1 MRSITAKLIIS
12 FLVVSLASVSLIAIL
27 ARWNTQQ
34 EFSNFVFDR
43 NSSEMVSVLAEY
55 YRAQGNW
62 NGVNPS
68 IFMPNFNPAFKYGDP
83 QPPNFTLADK
93 TGKVIVEGPGYRL
106 GEIVP
111 NDKMVLGLPIRVDNI
126 VVGTLLVGQ
135 ETFQVN
141 PLEQHFIQRT
151 GNLLLFSAL
160 RAAVL
165 ALILGGLLAYNITRP
180 IHELIKATRAIS
192 QGTLGE
198 QVTVRGRDEMS
209 KLATSFNKMSADLA
223 RSTHARKQMT
233 ADIAHELRTPLSLI
247 IAQAEAVH
255 DGVLPPSR
263 ENFEII
269 REEADRLEK
278 LVDDLRILSLADA
291 GELSINLQPVAP
303 QKLVQEVA
311 AIYQYRLQERHI
323 ALDLEIVPKLP
334 MISIDPGRMT
344 QVLTNI
350 IDNALRYTPEN
361 GKITLSARQMDG
373 QVELAVQ
380 DSGPGVPEN
389 DIERIFDRLY
399 RVDASRQHEDGGSG
413 LGLTIAKSIVEM
425 HQGQI
430 KAISPAGAGLTISMQ
445 LPVADGIAMSLRGHS
460 L

>member
-1 MRSITAKLIIS
+1 MRSITAKLIIY
-12 FLVVSLASVSLIAIL
+12 FLVVSLASVSLISIL

-43 NSSEMVSVLAEY
+43 NSSEMVSVLTEY
-55 YRAQGNW
+55 YRAQGTW
-62 NGVNPS
+62 DGVNPF
-68 IFMPNFNPAFKYGDP
+68 IFMPNFNPTFNHGNL

-93 TGKVIVEGPGYRL
+93 TGKVIVEGPGYHL

-111 NDKMVLGLPIRVDNI
+111 NDKMVLGIPIRVDNI

-141 PLEQHFIQRT
+141 PLEQNFIQRT

-180 IHELIKATRAIS
+180 IHELIKATQAIS

-198 QVTVRGRDEMS
+198 QVIVRGRDEMS

-223 RSTHARKQMT
+223 RSTHARRQMT

-247 IAQAEAVH
+247 IGQAEAVH

-291 GELSINLQPVAP
+291 GELSISLQPVSP
-303 QKLVQEVA
+303 QKLMQELGG
-311 AIYQYRLQERHI
+311 IYQYRLQERHI
-323 ALDLEIVPKLP
+323 VLDTEIAPNLP
-334 MISIDPGRMT
+334 LISIDPGRMT

-350 IDNALRYTPEN
+350 IDNALHYTPEN
-361 GKITLSARQMDG
+361 GKITLSARQVDER
-373 QVELAVQ
+373 VELAVQ
-380 DSGPGVPEN
+380 DSGPGVP
-389 DIERIFDRLY
+389 DGDLERIFDRLY
-399 RVDASRQHEDGGSG
+399 RVDASRQHDESGSG
-413 LGLTIAKSIVEM
+413 LGLAIAKSIVEM
-425 HQGQI
+425 HAGQI
-430 KAISPAGAGLTISMQ
+430 RATSPAGAGLTISIQ
-445 LPVADGIAMSLRGHS
+445 LQHS
-460 L
+460 GQRLAAG